1 MYLRYLV
8 VTVFCICLVSCYE
21 VNEEIVINDNGT
33 GTYVSNMDLGQLI
46 DMMQTFAGEEE
57 MAKEGMDKVID
68 TTILMKDIADSAQRA
83 TPEQKE
89 LVKDGKMSL
98 QMNMKE
104 KIFKIGINIP
114 YKNHD
119 NLQKLMAGDGSG
131 MGMASVFKNLFG
143 KGNAGSQDSA
153 AQGPDMGEFS
163 SIYDV
168 SIKNGVISRTLNNE
182 KFKALT
188 EKPEMAQMKEVTN
201 SGFEV
206 LYTTVFK
213 LPRPVKKSDNP
224 LLKLSDDKKTVTF
237 KYNMLEILEHPDKF
251 AYTIEY

>member
-1 MYLRYLV
+1 MKYLRYLLA
-8 VTVFCICLVSCYE
+8 TVLCICFLGCYE
-21 VNEEIVINDNGT
+21 VNEEIVINTDGT
-33 GTYVSNMDLGQLI
+33 GTYVSNMDLGQLV

-104 KIFKIGINIP
+104 KIFKIGMNIP
-114 YKNHD
+114 YKNHN

-131 MGMASVFKNLFG
+131 MGMSSVFKNLFG
-143 KGNAGSQDSA
+143 KGKSEGDTTAKE
-153 AQGPDMGEFS
+153 PDMGEFS

-168 SIKNGVISRTLNNE
+168 TVKNGVISRTLNNE

-237 KYNMLEILEHPDKF
+237 KYNMLEILEHPEKF